1 MIASITAKP
10 SAKATNGESTIGMRT
25 LSTTV
30 AQLTRTPP
38 AMAAPTRPP
47 ISACEEDDGS
57 PKYHVIRFQVIAPSS
72 PAITITS
79 PWLPVPGLMTS
90 LTVCATFWPRKAPTK
105 FITAAIVSATRGVSA
120 RVETDVA
127 IALAAS
133 WNPLV

>member
-1 MIASITAKP
+1 MIASIMAKP
-10 SAKATNGESTIGMRT
+10 SAKATNGEMSIGRRT

-47 ISACEEDDGS
+47 IRACEEDDGN

-90 LTVCATFWPRKAPTK
+90 LTVCATF
-105 FITAAIVSATRGVSA
+105 
-120 RVETDVA
+120 
-127 IALAAS
+127 
-133 WNPLV
+133 